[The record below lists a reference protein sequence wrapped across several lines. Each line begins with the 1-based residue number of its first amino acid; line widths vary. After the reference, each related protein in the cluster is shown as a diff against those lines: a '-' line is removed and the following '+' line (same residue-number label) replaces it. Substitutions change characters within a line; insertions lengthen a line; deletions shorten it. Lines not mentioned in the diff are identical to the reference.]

1 MLSEFSFA
9 ELIKPQQFD
18 DMSCHFPQN
27 FIPSISPICTD
38 LLDNH
43 RIWNLD
49 PNVEENWF
57 ILSFFKIRMGK
68 VYICTIKHN
77 HSIHRML
84 HRNSKANTAMA
95 RQLETQLQRQLLR
108 HGIALEGGKD
118 ASHRHNVDL
127 QNSWG
132 ITTMKHE
139 E

>member
-1 MLSEFSFA
+1 
-9 ELIKPQQFD
+9 
-18 DMSCHFPQN
+18 
-27 FIPSISPICTD
+27 
-38 LLDNH
+38 
-43 RIWNLD
+43 
-49 PNVEENWF
+49 
-57 ILSFFKIRMGK
+57 MGK

-118 ASHRHNVDL
+118 ASHRHNVEL

-132 ITTMKHE
+132 STIMKHE